1 MFLRQLLSLAT
12 KSQRLNLLYTPA
24 PAGIGSGTTPTEDNM
39 QRRLTDAERR
49 QAQQAYSGLY
59 NLHVYVDGRVELAE
73 KLLAMLEHDTTDG
86 RPYVE
91 PPLTDEDAR
100 ARPWVMCRGQD
111 DQEWYGPYVLAC
123 KTNEIFGFVV
133 ALPDF
138 SELTFWCDCRRATP
152 AEIAAAG
159 LEVTK

>member
-1 MFLRQLLSLAT
+1 
-12 KSQRLNLLYTPA
+12 
-24 PAGIGSGTTPTEDNM
+24 M
-39 QRRLTDAERR
+39 QRRLTDDEERQVR
-49 QAQQAYSGLY
+49 QVCDGLED
-59 NLHVYVDGRVELAE
+59 LDVYVFGRVELTE
-73 KLLAMLEHDTTDG
+73 KLLAMLKHNTTDG
-86 RPYVE
+86 LPYVE
-91 PPLTDEDAR
+91 SPLTDEDAR